1 MIIEIVRLMVTLATT
16 AVGFLVG
23 RSFLAGPLGFDP
35 DAAVVLGS
43 VLGAGVGYVGG
54 GLFGRLT
61 GRGLERAPRMV
72 ERATGPQL
80 FAGAFGV
87 LLGVVVGAVLSG
99 PIIVLTPGVVG
110 WPIGALVVLLSAAF
124 AARIFSARANDLLAA
139 AGLRPKSLNPRR
151 GGGYVL
157 DTSAAIDGRILEL
170 CRTGLVRGEVWV
182 PAFMLGE
189 LQAIADSGDVGRRRR
204 GRRGLEVLEALRD
217 VSEVD
222 LRISDESVP
231 GQVDVDAKLLELTER
246 WGATLVT
253 TDHNLA
259 KVAGLRG
266 VSVLNPHV
274 VGDALRPGMS
284 PGEEIDLLLEKE
296 GSETDQAVGYL
307 DDGTM
312 VVVEGAAHRIGE
324 TVPVEIANVLRT
336 SVGRL
341 LFAKLSG

>member
-189 LQAIADSGDVGRRRR
+189 LQAIAD
-204 GRRGLEVLEALRD
+204 
-217 VSEVD
+217 
-222 LRISDESVP
+222 
-231 GQVDVDAKLLELTER
+231 
-246 WGATLVT
+246 
-253 TDHNLA
+253 
-259 KVAGLRG
+259 
-266 VSVLNPHV
+266 
-274 VGDALRPGMS
+274 
-284 PGEEIDLLLEKE
+284 
-296 GSETDQAVGYL
+296 
-307 DDGTM
+307 
-312 VVVEGAAHRIGE
+312 
-324 TVPVEIANVLRT
+324 
-336 SVGRL
+336 
-341 LFAKLSG
+341 